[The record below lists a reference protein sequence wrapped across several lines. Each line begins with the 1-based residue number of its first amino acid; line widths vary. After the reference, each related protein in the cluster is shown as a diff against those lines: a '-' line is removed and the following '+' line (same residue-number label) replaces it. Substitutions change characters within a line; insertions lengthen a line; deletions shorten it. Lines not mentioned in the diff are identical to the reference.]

1 MAERALSD
9 EEINEIL
16 DRYEGEV
23 TEEDRRLLLWIALGL
38 GYDIS
43 IFSARIEREIAV
55 LRASGTTELGI
66 IGAIRRD
73 YETNGRIFGELRN
86 SVKRGVVLGIMQ
98 SSRLGQSAI
107 YGDSVES
114 FKWVTMQGGRVCEDC
129 QPRAGEIATWQEWE
143 SIGMPGTGWSR
154 CGGNCYCM
162 LVPVGVKVSDTVK
175 RA

>member
-1 MAERALSD
+1 MAEGALSN

-16 DRYEGEV
+16 DQYEGEV
-23 TEEDRRLLLWIALGL
+23 TEEDKQLLLWIALVL

-43 IFSARIEREIAV
+43 IFSARIEREITV

-66 IGAIRRD
+66 IAAIRRD

-129 QPRAGEIATWQEWE
+129 QPRAGQIATWQEWE